1 MRVYSCGFLYNGIS
15 SDKMGVRLCSFGGSG
30 LDTTSAGEK
39 IELSTQKLSGRDRW
53 YHYSSAFGEAL
64 SFTLHI
70 VKTDKSRMERHEIA
84 EYSRWL
90 QRRDGY
96 KRFQFFGTEFAG
108 IEFYAIATELNELSV
123 GNVTYGLEVKM
134 ITDAPYGLAPKQS
147 KTISFTGENTYTYF
161 NQSDDYGYLYPDLEI
176 TVQADGDLTITNQ
189 FEARQTAIRDC
200 QAGEILTLNGDLRQI
215 TSTRPDKL
223 EDRFNWKWLRFCKTD
238 QSSQNLLSAS
248 LPCTV
253 TMAYQN
259 IRKVGVS

>member
-1 MRVYSCGFLYNGIS
+1 MRVYSCGFIYNEIS
-15 SDKMGVRLCSFGGSG
+15 SDKMGVMLCNFGRSG
-30 LDTTSAGEK
+30 LETTSAGEK

-53 YHYSSAFGEAL
+53 YHYSSTFGEAL

-70 VKTDKSRMERHEIA
+70 IKTDKSRMERHEIA

-96 KRFQFFGTEFAG
+96 KKFQFLGTEFAG

-134 ITDAPYGLAPKQS
+134 MTDAPYGVSAKLS
-147 KTISFTGENTYTYF
+147 KTISFTGDNTYTDF
-161 NQSDDYGYLYPDLEI
+161 NHSDEYGYLYPDLNI
-176 TVQADGDLTITNQ
+176 VVQAAGDLTITNQ
-189 FEARQTAIRDC
+189 FEARQTVIRNC
-200 QAGEILTLNGDLRQI
+200 QAGELLTLNGELRQI
-215 TSTRPDKL
+215 TSSKPYQL

-238 QSSQNLLSAS
+238 KNSQNILSAS
-248 LPCTV
+248 LPCIVTV
-253 TMAYQN
+253 TYRN